1 MKYNLLYIIIKCKEI
16 VIRYI
21 YFMDLI
27 LILKEVLRFALLLF
41 TAFIDL
47 QVLKPYLAVSGL
59 SGLFLI
65 LFNRSALLLRFF
77 IFFFPLKAVDQILKC
92 IDH

>member
-27 LILKEVLRFALLLF
+27 LILKEILRFALMLF
-41 TAFIDL
+41 IAFIDL

-59 SGLFLI
+59 FLI
-65 LFNRSALLLRFF
+65 LFNLSVLLLRLF
-77 IFFFPLKAVDQILKC
+77 IFFFPVKAVDQILKC